1 MGKGG
6 ERLLTMG
13 RVGAGSR
20 PGPRLAHQGRQTVL
34 MGSSE
39 MFLREKKIEIIDL
52 KIKWNLYRAQV
63 LYFF

>member
-6 ERLLTMG
+6 ERLLTTG

-20 PGPRLAHQGRQTVL
+20 PGPRLAHQGREAVL

-39 MFLREKKIEIIDL
+39 MFLREKKIEIIEL
-52 KIKWNLYRAQV
+52 KIKWN
-63 LYFF
+63 